1 LITSDVWCTDFD
13 KKLYFCCTNE
23 NVMAKEVVVTT
34 GAVYSILAPGA
45 RITGNIFSEE
55 DIRIE
60 GFLEGDLVC
69 KGKVILGV
77 QATLKGN
84 VKCVNAEVAG
94 VIEGDIEAN
103 EQLSLRGKSQ
113 IKGAIKTSTLVI
125 EPGAIFNGACE
136 MVLPMNDE

>member
-1 LITSDVWCTDFD
+1 
-13 KKLYFCCTNE
+13 
-23 NVMAKEVVVTT
+23 MAKEVVVTT
-34 GAVYSILAPGA
+34 GSVYSILAPGA
-45 RITGNIFSEE
+45 RIAGNIYSEE

-60 GFLEGDLVC
+60 GSLEGDLVC
-69 KGKVILGV
+69 KGKVILGA
-77 QATLKGN
+77 QAILKGN
-84 VKCVNAEVAG
+84 VKCINAEVAG

-136 MVLPMNDE
+136 MILPVNNE